1 MAVARTRTIANRIAG
16 ARHAASAS
24 RWRSAPARID
34 GCDARCG
41 LGHRACGDFSRSL
54 SHRPWPTAVSVHNLV
69 ALQLVVKCRT
79 IDSQSGGSLLDIAVF
94 TLKSGDDGT
103 ALQVVERNVRHLPI
117 LRRRRVRLKP

>member
-1 MAVARTRTIANRIAG
+1 MVVARTEAIANRIEG
-16 ARHAASAS
+16 PRHAASAS
-24 RWRSAPARID
+24 RWRSAPAWID

-41 LGHRACGDFSRSL
+41 LGYRARGDFSRSL

-69 ALQLVVKCRT
+69 TFQLVIKRRA
-79 IDSQSGGSLLDIAVF
+79 INSQSGGSLLDVAVF

-117 LRRRRVRLKP
+117 LRRRC